1 MAVSNDDEN
10 SLVMNLTGWKEI
22 LKKRLALI
30 FALIATLLCV
40 SYFMSYTLFGPLVTV
55 RAVKRS
61 DITQTVVASGR
72 VETPQRIDIGSQIT
86 ATVEAVPVLE
96 GQRVKAGQL
105 LIVLDSSEARAAVDQ
120 ARAAVLQAQM
130 QLRQLE
136 EVGLPTARL
145 SLNQAQANL
154 QNVQRQYE
162 RTKVLRSKDFVGQ
175 SQLDDAQHNLD
186 IAQSQL
192 QTAQLQVTSLDVQG
206 SEVQRAQSVLTQARA
221 GLQIALARQ
230 DKARIEAP
238 VDGILIARNVERGD
252 VVQPGKSLM
261 VLSPNGST
269 QLVLQI
275 DEKSLA
281 QLQIGQF
288 ALGSADAYPAKRF
301 SSRLAYINPGV
312 DPQRGS
318 VEVKL
323 DVVQPPAYLRQDMT
337 VSVEIEVARRDK
349 TLVVP
354 ATAIRDIS
362 SASPWVLTVHADR
375 IKRQIV
381 ELGARGSGQVE
392 ILRGLQPGELLISS
406 ERADL
411 QEGQRVRAKLQTAN
425 AGPPA

>member
-1 MAVSNDDEN
+1 M
-10 SLVMNLTGWKEI
+10 
-22 LKKRLALI
+22 LI
-30 FALIATLLCV
+30 VTLLCV
-40 SYFMSYTLFGPLVTV
+40 GYFMRDTIFGPVVTV
-55 RAVKRS
+55 RVAERS
-61 DITQTVVASGR
+61 DIIQTVVASGR

-86 ATVEAVPVLE
+86 ATVEAVPVRE

-105 LIVLDSSEARAAVDQ
+105 LIVLDSSEAQAAVAQ

-136 EVGLPTARL
+136 EVGLPSARL
-145 SLNQAQANL
+145 SVNQAQANL

-162 RTKVLRSKDFVGQ
+162 RTKVLRSKEFVGQ
-175 SQLDDAQHNLD
+175 AQLDDAQHNLD
-186 IAQSQL
+186 LAQSQL
-192 QTAQLQVTSLDVQG
+192 QTAQLQVASMDASG
-206 SEVQRAQSVLTQARA
+206 SEVQRAQSVLAQARA

-238 VDGILIARNVERGD
+238 VDGILIARHVERGD
-252 VVQPGKSLM
+252 VVQAGKVLM
-261 VLSPNGST
+261 VLSPDGPT

-281 QLQIGQF
+281 QLQIGQI
-288 ALGSADAYPAKRF
+288 ASGSADAYPAKRF

-323 DVVQPPAYLRQDMT
+323 DVVQPPVYLRQDMT
-337 VSVEIEVARRDK
+337 VSVEIEVARSKD

-354 ATAIRDIS
+354 ATAVRDS
-362 SASPWVLTVHADR
+362 SSTSPWVLTVHAER
-375 IKRQIV
+375 IKRQTV

-392 ILRGLQPGELLISS
+392 ILRGVQPGEHLITS

-411 QEGQRVRAKLQTAN
+411 HEGQRVRAKLQAAKTDSV
-425 AGPPA
+425 P